1 MTAEVLRM
9 LEAHRS
15 ASWQETVG
23 GSSPADFAADRAQAS
38 QSELTPSRDFFDA
51 GVVQQCLENGPEGNA
66 VVGDDEDN
74 EAPAVEEET
83 QLVDPFQ
90 AAKRRRFLPG
100 ADATNQNF
108 AEMFDLAFKSFK
120 ESVEMEPEEQ
130 PERLRSKPRGTRSLC
145 LKKFP
150 TWSPAMVRLAV
161 SALTV
166 APDTQTFSCGIMS
179 PYSGS

>member
-1 MTAEVLRM
+1 MCIIVCSGPFIDTVPDMTAEVLRM

-51 GVVQQCLENGPEGNA
+51 GVVQQCLENEPEGNA

-145 LKKFP
+145 LKSFRP
-150 TWSPAMVRLAV
+150 GHRRWSVLLLAH
-161 SALTV
+161 
-166 APDTQTFSCGIMS
+166 
-179 PYSGS
+179 